1 MYYTH
6 THTHRQQQQQS
17 HYEANHHYDYGKR
30 YRNNRFNTTPTY
42 IQRER
47 EGGDRESQTTR
58 NTPYWRTRR
67 VSPELPVSPLPQMNK
82 VNTNCKSP
90 LVIAEVRTRGHKQ
103 EKKGGKLI
111 T

>member
-6 THTHRQQQQQS
+6 THTGS
-17 HYEANHHYDYGKR
+17 SN
-30 YRNNRFNTTPTY
+30 NNRTTRPIIITTTENVTGITDSTQLQHTY
-42 IQRER
+42 RER